1 MDHKEA
7 PTKRLATSLQ
17 TIIFMGVFAI
27 AYFLTAAALQNFDL
41 DKKLK
46 TIIMLGVSMPLAIL
60 VSSKIKK
67 PNQDRAS
74 RWMTPLESVMFGGM
88 FAMVVLLLVMVLQ
101 YFDIDEKVKKIVAF
115 GISMPLAVLLGRT
128 IIRLNRDS

>member
-1 MDHKEA
+1 MDHKETS
-7 PTKRLATSLQ
+7 TKRSATSLQ
-17 TIIFMGVFAI
+17 AIIFMGVFAI
-27 AYFLTAAALQNFDL
+27 AYFLMAEALQNFDL

-67 PNQDRAS
+67 PNQDRAN

-88 FAMVVLLLVMVLQ
+88 VAMIVLLLMVVFQ
-101 YFDIDEKVKKIVAF
+101 YFDIDEKVKRVIAF